1 MRYCESHCYNLCICV
16 RIICVVSQLPRLGQP
31 SYAPASLCGMVIL
44 RLHARKQRRAVL
56 SGAQKGIC
64 ISLYQKKVWKF
75 NSSCAS
81 QGVRARRCVCVCVFS
96 HARPHLA
103 HITYFCCLRLMR
115 KTANRQLFASAEEH
129 VLCMCALHSCVNI
142 NDCFFFCLYPGQK
155 CAAQCCSEHQ
165 IYS

>member
-81 QGVRARRCVCVCVFS
+81 QGVRARRCVCVF
-96 HARPHLA
+96 ARTSTPGTHYIFL
-103 HITYFCCLRLMR
+103 
-115 KTANRQLFASAEEH
+115 LFALDEKNSKQTVVCQCGRACSLH
-129 VLCMCALHSCVNI
+129 VCPAFLCQ
-142 NDCFFFCLYPGQK
+142 Y
-155 CAAQCCSEHQ
+155 
-165 IYS
+165 